1 MEKNSVNITNRELEV
16 LKYVTQGLTNREI
29 AEILQITH
37 HTVKAH
43 VASLIKKM
51 GVRNR
56 LGISMEAKDLGLID

>member
-43 VASLIKKM
+43 VASLIQKM

-56 LGISMEAKDLGLID
+56 LGISMEAKNLGLID